1 MARMHKG
8 AGFTLIE
15 LMIVVT
21 IVGVLAAIALP
32 AYNDYVKRARV
43 SEVVGIFDAIAQ
55 GATEYHSVMGYFPDL
70 SYTAENLA
78 SFNQDHW
85 ATITLQN
92 GSDPDKVRIRAVFN
106 NRLDLTDGLNP
117 GDYGKLEMIISYD
130 SDTGYSKTYDLDK
143 TVTTIEAIFIPT
155 K

>member
-21 IVGVLAAIALP
+21 IAGVLAAIALP
-32 AYNDYVKRARV
+32 AYNDYLKRSKV
-43 SEVVGIFDAIAQ
+43 SEVVVIFDAIAQ
-55 GATEYHSVMGYFPDL
+55 GATEYHSVMGYFPAA

-78 SFNQDHW
+78 NFSQDHY
-85 ATITLQN
+85 AHITLRD
-92 GSDPDKVRIRAVFN
+92 GSDHYENVRIRAVFN
-106 NRLDLTDGLNP
+106 DKLDLTDDDP
-117 GDYGKLEMIISYD
+117 DTYGQLEMLIEYD
-130 SDTGYSKTYDLDK
+130 LNKGYVRTYDQ
-143 TVTTIEAIFIPT
+143 TATTIDAIFIPT